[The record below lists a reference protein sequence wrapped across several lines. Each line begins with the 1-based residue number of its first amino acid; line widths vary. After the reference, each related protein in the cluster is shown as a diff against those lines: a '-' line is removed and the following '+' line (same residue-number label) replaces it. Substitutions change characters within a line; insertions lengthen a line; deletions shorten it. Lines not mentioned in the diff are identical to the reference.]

1 MDDMLAKATDPAA
14 LTRADVPRG
23 ARSGERSVADAR
35 ARGADRSHLP
45 VMSSV
50 WFGRG
55 VADDSEYRLCGDVN
69 GKRVLELGIAPTP
82 AQVAPNSVTLAALGA
97 KAIALDAR
105 TDRITTLR
113 QRAEE
118 AEVHVECHVG
128 ELADLG
134 FVTSA
139 SIDLAVAAQTLDEID
154 DLPRLLRQ
162 VHRVLRP
169 ESPFVVSLT
178 HPLAAMFDSGQTTPV
193 RRYGSTARSIS
204 ELFMS
209 FERSNFRL
217 DVLHELVPINGR
229 DIVGP
234 TVLLIRAR
242 KQGV

>member
-1 MDDMLAKATDPAA
+1 MN
-14 LTRADVPRG
+14 
-23 ARSGERSVADAR
+23 
-35 ARGADRSHLP
+35 
-45 VMSSV
+45 SV

-55 VADDSEYRLCGDVN
+55 IADDSEYRLCGDVN
-69 GKRVLELGIAPTP
+69 GKRVIELGVAMTP
-82 AQVAPNSVTLAALGA
+82 SVTPNSIALARRGA
-97 KAIALDAR
+97 KAIAVDPR
-105 TDRITTLR
+105 HDRIAALR

-134 FVTSA
+134 IVTSG
-139 SIDLAVAAQTLDEID
+139 SIDLVVAAQSLDDMD

-178 HPLAAMFDSGQTTPV
+178 HPLAAMFDSGEPAPV
-193 RRYGSTARSIS
+193 RRYGTTVRSIG

-209 FERSNFRL
+209 FERSNFRI
-217 DVLHELVPINGR
+217 DVLHEVLPINSR
-229 DIVGP
+229 DAVGP
-234 TVLLIRAR
+234 TVLLLRAR

>member
-1 MDDMLAKATDPAA
+1 MN
-14 LTRADVPRG
+14 
-23 ARSGERSVADAR
+23 
-35 ARGADRSHLP
+35 
-45 VMSSV
+45 SV

-55 VADDSEYRLCGDVN
+55 VADDGEYRLCGDLH
-69 GKRVLELGIAPTP
+69 GKRALELGVAATP
-82 AQVAPNSVTLAALGA
+82 GNVAPNAVTMALAGA
-97 KAIALDAR
+97 KSIALDPHP
-105 TDRITTLR
+105 DRIAALR
-113 QRAEE
+113 QKAEA
-118 AEVHVECHVG
+118 AEVRVECHTG

-139 SIDLAVAAQTLDEID
+139 SIDLVVAAQTLDDID

-178 HPLAAMFDSGQTTPV
+178 HPLAAMFDSGQATPQ
-193 RRYGSTARSIS
+193 RRYGTTARSIG

-217 DVLHELVPINGR
+217 DALHELVPVSAR
-229 DIVGP
+229 DAIGP
-234 TVLLIRAR
+234 TVLLLRAR

>member
-1 MDDMLAKATDPAA
+1 
-14 LTRADVPRG
+14 
-23 ARSGERSVADAR
+23 
-35 ARGADRSHLP
+35 
-45 VMSSV
+45 MSSV

-69 GKRVLELGIAPTP
+69 GKRVLELG
-82 AQVAPNSVTLAALGA
+82 VATSSAAVPPNSVTLATRGA
-97 KAIALDAR
+97 KAIALDPR
-105 TDRITTLR
+105 KERIAALR
-113 QRAEE
+113 QSAEA
-118 AEVHVECHVG
+118 AEVHVECHVA

-139 SIDLAVAAQTLDEID
+139 SIDLVVAAQTLDDID

-178 HPLAAMFDSGQTTPV
+178 HPLAAMFDKDQPSPV
-193 RRYGSTARSIS
+193 RRYGGSVRSIS

-217 DVLHELVPINGR
+217 DALHELVPITGR
-229 DIVGP
+229 DVIGP

>member
-1 MDDMLAKATDPAA
+1 MRA
-14 LTRADVPRG
+14 LHEWIGHT
-23 ARSGERSVADAR
+23 SG
-35 ARGADRSHLP
+35 
-45 VMSSV
+45 MNSV

-69 GKRVLELGIAPTP
+69 GKRVLELGVATTTSAI
-82 AQVAPNSVTLAALGA
+82 APNSVTLALLGA
-97 KAIALDAR
+97 KAIALDPR
-105 TDRITTLR
+105 KERITALR
-113 QRAEE
+113 QSAEA

-139 SIDLAVAAQTLDEID
+139 SIDLVIAAQTLDDID

-169 ESPFVVSLT
+169 ESAFVVSLT
-178 HPLAAMFDSGQTTPV
+178 HPLAAMFDRDQPSPV
-193 RRYGSTARSIS
+193 RRYGTSARSIS

-209 FERSNFRL
+209 FERSNFRI
-217 DVLHELVPINGR
+217 DVLHELLPITGR
-229 DIVGP
+229 DVIGP
-234 TVLLIRAR
+234 TVLLVRAR